1 MPPVIK
7 KQLPN
12 GPLAVKKQ
20 SATYDP
26 WGSGDALKVLIYGE
40 SGTGKTT
47 VAASF
52 PDTLRWLICSGG
64 DRPGE
69 LRSIDTPEN
78 RKRISPAVVTSFDQ
92 FRSEVDH
99 LRGAKYASVV
109 LDHASGFA
117 DLVLASIIGKPVPA
131 QKTWG
136 LASQQQY
143 GQLALQCKEA
153 FRELLSLPINVVIL
167 AQQRTFGGKD
177 DGIDPDLIKPTV
189 GAALTPSVT
198 GWLNPACDYVIQAFK
213 RPVMIKK
220 TRKIGGEEVETV
232 ERGKGVE
239 YCLRVGPHDVFM
251 TKFRVPGGVQA
262 EEIVVGPKESA
273 YNKIVK
279 LIQGGK

>member
-7 KQLPN
+7 KQTTFKTAPTPKRE
-12 GPLAVKKQ
+12 GH
-20 SATYDP
+20 DP
-26 WGSGDALKVLIYGE
+26 WGSDDALKVLVYGE
-40 SGTGKTT
+40 SGSGKTT
-47 VAASF
+47 IASSF
-52 PDTLRWLICSGG
+52 PAPINWLICSGG

-78 RKRISPAVVTSFDQ
+78 RKRIRPVVVTSFDQ
-92 FRSEVDH
+92 FRSEVEAVKKGD
-99 LRGAKYASVV
+99 GTTVV

-131 QKTWG
+131 QKSWG

-143 GQLALQCKEA
+143 GQLSLQCKEA

-177 DGIDPDLIKPTV
+177 DGADPDLIKPTV

-198 GWLNPACDYVIQAFK
+198 GWLNPACDYVAQAYK
-213 RPVMIKK
+213 RPRMVSRK
-220 TRKIGGEEVETV
+220 RKIGGEEVVTV
-232 ERGKGVE
+232 ERDKGVE

-251 TKFRVPGGVQA
+251 TKFRVPGGV
-262 EEIVVGPKESA
+262 EVDEIVLGKGDSA
-273 YNKIVK
+273 YQRIVG
-279 LIQGGK
+279 LIKGGK